1 MLKAEVNMNKL
12 KQAIEKFGSL
22 EKSVTALQKEN
33 QLLLTQNNELKQK
46 VAKLRLESGNLIAEN
61 LDMKNKL
68 DQQKK
73 QLQLQSERIEHRNR
87 QFRLFEGFLAML
99 VGSPSVTKSME
110 SLIASLQML
119 LHSGWQALEK
129 ADDLRS
135 LFIRTVMGDY
145 LRCFRCL
152 NCGASFMVN
161 NEPHYKYFY
170 DYYECPA
177 CHFHHKVIADDSFL
191 KAMVSESQMEN
202 VRRVEEFQK
211 ENDTLK
217 PFKLFFD
224 LPCEVCKQ
232 PVTEWTEQNLRKGI
246 RGFGWG
252 HVNCWNTSAGQICQ
266 MAKLIKERLEQ

>member
-1 MLKAEVNMNKL
+1 MAKPIVDGNKL
-12 KQAIEKFGSL
+12 KQAILKFGSL
-22 EKSVTALQKEN
+22 EKSVTALQKEG

-46 VAKLRLESGNLIAEN
+46 VAKLRLESDNLIAEN

-73 QLQLQSERIEHRNR
+73 QLQLQAELIEQSKR
-87 QFRLFEGFLAML
+87 QYQLFEGFLAMV
-99 VGSPSVTKSME
+99 VGSPSVTKPIE
-110 SLIASLQML
+110 DLIVTLKTL
-119 LHSGWQALEK
+119 LDSGWHTSHK

-145 LRCFRCL
+145 LKCFRCL

-161 NEPHYKYFY
+161 NEPHYKYFSN
-170 DYYECPA
+170 YYECPA

-217 PFKLFFD
+217 PFKLFSD

-232 PVTEWTEQNLRKGI
+232 PVTEWAVQYNRQNL
-246 RGFGWG
+246 
-252 HVNCWNTSAGQICQ
+252 
-266 MAKLIKERLEQ
+266 

>member
-1 MLKAEVNMNKL
+1 VAKPIVDANKL
-12 KQAIEKFGSL
+12 KQAILKFGSL
-22 EKSVTALQKEN
+22 EKSVTALQKEK
-33 QLLLTQNNELKQK
+33 QLLLTQNNELKQTI
-46 VAKLRLESGNLIAEN
+46 AKLTQERDKLTDEN
-61 LDMKNKL
+61 LDIHNKL
-68 DQQKK
+68 AQLKK
-73 QLQLQSERIEHRNR
+73 QHQLQAELIEQSKR
-87 QFRLFEGFLAML
+87 QYQLFEGFLAML
-99 VGSPSVTKSME
+99 VGSPSVTKPIE
-110 SLIASLQML
+110 DLIVTLKTL
-119 LHSGWQALEK
+119 LDSGWHTSHK

-161 NEPHYKYFY
+161 NEPHYKYFSN
-170 DYYECPA
+170 YYECPA

-217 PFKLFFD
+217 PFKLFSD

-232 PVTEWTEQNLRKGI
+232 PVTEWAVQYNRQNL
-246 RGFGWG
+246 
-252 HVNCWNTSAGQICQ
+252 
-266 MAKLIKERLEQ
+266 

>member
-1 MLKAEVNMNKL
+1 MAKPIVDGNKL
-12 KQAIEKFGSL
+12 KQAILKFGSL
-22 EKSVTALQKEN
+22 EKSVTALQKER

-46 VAKLRLESGNLIAEN
+46 VAKLRLESDNLIAEN

-73 QLQLQSERIEHRNR
+73 QLQLQSERIEHQNR

-119 LHSGWQALEK
+119 LNSGWQAVEK
-129 ADDLRS
+129 ADELRS
-135 LFIRTVMGDY
+135 HFIRTVMGDY
-145 LRCFRCL
+145 LKCFRCL

-161 NEPHYKYFY
+161 NEPHYKYFSN
-170 DYYECPA
+170 YYECPA

-232 PVTEWTEQNLRKGI
+232 PVTEWAVQYNRQNL
-246 RGFGWG
+246 
-252 HVNCWNTSAGQICQ
+252 
-266 MAKLIKERLEQ
+266 